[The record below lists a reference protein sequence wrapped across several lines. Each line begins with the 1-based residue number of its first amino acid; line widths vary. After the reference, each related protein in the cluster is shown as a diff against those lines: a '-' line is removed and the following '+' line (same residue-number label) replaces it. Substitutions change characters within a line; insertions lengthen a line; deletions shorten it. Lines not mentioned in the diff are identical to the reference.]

1 MQGIDWDVVSSYA
14 GLLCLASV
22 SIYCGAFGS
31 LPIRPHERTDPT
43 KSLLQ
48 DDEDDEEDIPDRMSS
63 GDAWLFPIVGSL
75 ALFGI
80 YAVVTYMGKEWI
92 NWFLGW
98 YFSII
103 GVGSVW
109 KLTVS
114 LAKFVIGR
122 EKWRTFDRNQLLLL
136 RGPLEVISL
145 SFRTPTLVLFPLGI
159 LPSILYSFSAGSR
172 KSALLTD
179 IFALSFSHNTLSI
192 LKLDSF
198 KTGCILLSAL
208 FVYDIFWVFFTEVMV
223 KVATSLDVPIKLLW
237 PKSMIFA
244 TEKGFTMLGLGDV
257 VIPGLFI
264 ALALRYDHARA
275 EKMKTSFTKAYFS
288 VTLTAYVVGL
298 VTTMTVMHMMGK
310 AQPALLYL
318 SPACILSLF
327 VTAVVRGEVDDVWSW
342 SDDPELSPKKAAQE
356 ASLVSRALPKVE
368 NGNSAPQPGSSADG
382 GHEEA
387 EVTEGDEEEE
397 TGEAEEGQE
406 EVKRKKRKSRGKKK
420 A

>member
-31 LPIRPHERTDPT
+31 LPISPHERTGST

-48 DDEDDEEDIPDRMSS
+48 DDEDEEEDIPDRMSS

-80 YAVVTYMGKEWI
+80 YAVVKYMGKEWI

-122 EKWRTFDRNQLLLL
+122 EDGERSIGIAYCYSGAHL
-136 RGPLEVISL
+136 VISL

-264 ALALRYDHARA
+264 ALALRYDQARA
-275 EKMKTSFTKAYFS
+275 EKMKTSFTKPYFS